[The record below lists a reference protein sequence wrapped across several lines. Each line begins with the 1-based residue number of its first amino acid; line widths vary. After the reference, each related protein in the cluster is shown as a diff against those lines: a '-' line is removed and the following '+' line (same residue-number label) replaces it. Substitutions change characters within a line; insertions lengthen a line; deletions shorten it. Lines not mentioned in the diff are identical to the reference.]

1 MTTVCCER
9 AERQNLDNEELKY
22 GYVIMDA
29 IDQGVPH
36 DVFVLNLVNMDRSAA
51 SIFTQA
57 ADVFGFNGTGG
68 YAAWKLPECGTY
80 YIFCQ
85 LTAADPRPLSLWTA
99 SGDDDSNDLISCGVI
114 GKDVTGSWESDAVQ
128 WFHYGPWDLQG
139 ESLKFSS
146 DSFWPHVRRFVL
158 VPTVAGSPSLSSTK
172 IDRLFS
178 SEDAREVK
186 LLKLSHTGVADK
198 IASIPYRQLGSGVHF
213 VAILRKP
220 TRMSDNVSAG
230 GSMIVVNG
238 NHGFYE
244 FEFINE
250 CFAEKVYLDVTYSSG
265 DPRPIFVN
273 INGRRTM
280 DENLCSA
287 VTGGYGCGDFIHERY
302 GPYTILSEVNKIRI
316 TGSGFFPHVG
326 EIRVVDA
333 RIESE
338 MVTELSG
345 GTWIVPPSC
354 PMRQDLV
361 DVLKD
366 FCFIENTQEPNTGFE
381 PDPDFYNGINC
392 DGLWVLASKEVDKGV
407 LKCAAELVC
416 RYIPL
421 ELRRLCLQWR
431 APLGMPQ
438 GPFRLIILDHTTNQQ
453 AGDCPDF
460 PDHLVGRNGTSN
472 PGIFSSANDFSS
484 SPGLNSACGE
494 LTVHEVTHG
503 LDMVIRQQ
511 LDPYFFQ
518 EVDDCYQ
525 AALERSVYKKA
536 YAAANRHEYLAEIS
550 TLFVGTHP
558 CNFERGCSQCD
569 DADFGI
575 CDWEPHQKF
584 PPGRCGVPFRKKSD
598 LIANDP
604 MGYELLKSFLIEIND
619 AENDSFW
626 WE

>member
-9 AERQNLDNEELKY
+9 AGGQNLDNEEVKY
-22 GYVIMDA
+22 GYAIVDS

-36 DVFVLNLVNMDRSAA
+36 GVLVLSLMNMERSAA

-68 YAAWKLPECGTY
+68 YAAWTLPLCGTY

-85 LTAADPRPLSLWTA
+85 MTAADPRPLSLWTA
-99 SGDDDSNDLISCGVI
+99 SGDEDSTDLISSGVI
-114 GKDVTGSWESDAVQ
+114 AKGVTGSWESDAVH

-139 ESLKFSS
+139 ESLTFSS
-146 DSFWPHVRRFVL
+146 DWFWPHVRKFVL
-158 VPTVAGSPSLSSTK
+158 VPTVTVSPSLSSIK
-172 IDRLFS
+172 MDRLFS
-178 SEDAREVK
+178 GDDAREVE
-186 LLKLSHTGVADK
+186 LLKGSHAGVAEK
-198 IASIPYRQLGSGVHF
+198 LASIPYRQNYFHC

-230 GSMIVVNG
+230 DTMIVVNG
-238 NHGFYE
+238 NVGFFE

-250 CFAEKVYLDVTYSSG
+250 CWAEQVYLDITYSSG
-265 DPRPIFVN
+265 DPRPIFLD

-280 DENLCSA
+280 DETLCSA
-287 VTGGYGCGDFIHERY
+287 ATGGYGSADFVHERY
-302 GPYTILSEVNKIRI
+302 GPYSILSEVNTIRI
-316 TGSGFFPHVG
+316 TGSGYFPHVG

-333 RIESE
+333 RIESDK
-338 MVTELSG
+338 VTELSD

-361 DVLKD
+361 NVLKD
-366 FCFIENTQEPNTGFE
+366 FCFVENTQEPNTDFE
-381 PDPDFYNGINC
+381 PDPNFYNGINC
-392 DGLWVLASKEVDKGV
+392 DGLWVLASKEVDTRV
-407 LKCAAELVC
+407 LKCAAELMC
-416 RYIPL
+416 RFIPL
-421 ELRRLCLQWR
+421 ELRRLCLHWR
-431 APLGMPQ
+431 APLGMPR
-438 GPFRLIILDHTTNQQ
+438 GPFRLIILDPETNQQ

-472 PGIFSSANDFSS
+472 PGIFSSADDFSS
-484 SPGLNSACGE
+484 NPGLNSSCGE

-503 LDMVIRQQ
+503 LDMVMRQQ
-511 LDPYFFQ
+511 VDPYFFQ
-518 EVDDCYQ
+518 QVDDCYQ

-536 YAAANRHEYLAEIS
+536 YAAANRHEYLAEIC

-558 CNFERGCSQCD
+558 SNFERGCSQCEV
-569 DADFGI
+569 ADSGI
-575 CDWEPHQKF
+575 CDWKPHQAF
-584 PPGRCGVPFRKKSD
+584 PPGQCGVPFRKKSD

-619 AENDSFW
+619 PEDDSFW